1 MNPQSAATPGMIGIA
16 SDRGGNGPIAAGLGA
31 PPGGPSGGG
40 SGAGPTGPGT
50 QPDSPSAYGAGRSW
64 TRSDDASRSEFSA
77 FLDDLSALTRGQ
89 SQSDLH
95 GEIER
100 RVSQA
105 RHRMS
110 NALDQGREM
119 TVRARDQM
127 NRGIEHSREAVSE
140 RPLSYLAMAMVGGLV
155 IGLLISR
162 RD

>member
-1 MNPQSAATPGMIGIA
+1 MNQQSGSTPGMSGVPPE
-16 SDRGGNGPIAAGLGA
+16 RGGNGPIAAGLGA
-31 PPGGPSGGG
+31 SPGGAAGV
-40 SGAGPTGPGT
+40 GAGPTGPGT
-50 QPDSPSAYGAGRSW
+50 LPEHASSPSGERSW
-64 TRSDDASRSEFSA
+64 TRSDESNRSEFGA
-77 FLDDLSALTRGQ
+77 FLDDLSELTRGSGQ
-89 SQSDLH
+89 ADLR

-110 NALDQGREM
+110 SAFDQGREM

-127 NRGIEHSREAVSE
+127 NRGNEHSREAVSE

-155 IGLLISR
+155 IGLLMSR